1 MPKVQTNKIYP
12 NTERIR
18 VNELLYTHNSSSSS
32 VWVSLLWIWKIS
44 SVFYYSVMFLLA
56 RDDDNIVLVVCIV
69 LFCFIYRTNDNFS
82 LFSFFIFRWI
92 LSNFILCCIKYLLSC
107 SLEWVDDEWDVAY
120 SMNPSGRKQQTAHT
134 HVLNL
139 KKMGCVVIR
148 GSDKTRLATVRKCQQ
163 SYALSSFTKF
173 SIVVPK
179 THSALAARPVMPWR
193 KTRISAHIDRWGIF
207 PHCIGISGGE
217 WREQDHCF
225 VPFSSRVCVLSLL
238 SFPHPCAAV
247 LLSTVTPS
255 CVYVCVYHLYVSS
268 SSLTL
273 YVLHLPWRIFRLF
286 SGVSLTRAPRMCSE
300 RKRAVRIKLARTLPA
315 VLHHFHNIQEH
326 TRMNIE
332 QAHNEQQQKKKKHF
346 HAFFAFYA
354 LKSLAGWWYAWMRV
368 EELTAGGCL
377 LFALLCAYAVLLM
390 RYGPNICQWMCY
402 GVHELDI
409 AAMCASRMYSI
420 YATRYWIWLL
430 YSTIHIQSQ
439 YYWDPRKI
447 KEKRVW
453 RSSIAST
460 SSHEDI
466 FDVDSV
472 GLDGL
477 RAWD

>member
-1 MPKVQTNKIYP
+1 MGFV
-12 NTERIR
+12 
-18 VNELLYTHNSSSSS
+18 
-32 VWVSLLWIWKIS
+32 
-44 SVFYYSVMFLLA
+44 VMNLENFVGFLLFCYVA

-92 LSNFILCCIKYLLSC
+92 LSNFILYGIKYLLSC

-332 QAHNEQQQKKKKHF
+332 QAHNEQKKKNISMHS
-346 HAFFAFYA
+346 
-354 LKSLAGWWYAWMRV
+354 LRSMRSNRWLAGDMR
-368 EELTAGGCL
+368 GC
-377 LFALLCAYAVLLM
+377 
-390 RYGPNICQWMCY
+390 
-402 GVHELDI
+402 
-409 AAMCASRMYSI
+409 
-420 YATRYWIWLL
+420 
-430 YSTIHIQSQ
+430 
-439 YYWDPRKI
+439 
-447 KEKRVW
+447 VW
-453 RSSIAST
+453 RNWRLAAAFCSLCCVRMPFCWCDMDQTFANGCVMGCMS
-460 SSHEDI
+460 
-466 FDVDSV
+466 
-472 GLDGL
+472 
-477 RAWD
+477 